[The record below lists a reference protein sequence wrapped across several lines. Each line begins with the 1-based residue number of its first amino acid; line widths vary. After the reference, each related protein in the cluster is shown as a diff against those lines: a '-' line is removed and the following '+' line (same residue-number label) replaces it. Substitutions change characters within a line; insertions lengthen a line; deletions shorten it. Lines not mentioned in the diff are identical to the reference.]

1 MRQIQCRIRVTTLLS
16 KIVLWIIFRG
26 DRAQKPNYSND
37 SMTHFWVMYRNEGDW
52 VDWFLQP
59 PFLLRGL
66 RTGGWDPL
74 CNKLRRLKWVGIQ
87 YYFLQRMEQHFL
99 QCQIALYSPSFLLVL
114 MENIIIFLHLCSVP
128 RDQRQAGRS
137 LKKKAAKMLNVT
149 MINRPCGIAY
159 ACSKL
164 FMLCSAA
171 SENS

>member
-99 QCQIALYSPSFLLVL
+99 QCQIALYSLSFLLVL
-114 MENIIIFLHLCSVP
+114 MENIIIFCSCISVRSLET
-128 RDQRQAGRS
+128 RDRQAGVWKR
-137 LKKKAAKMLNVT
+137 
-149 MINRPCGIAY
+149 
-159 ACSKL
+159 KL
-164 FMLCSAA
+164 PKCWMSPWLTVPAG
-171 SENS
+171 